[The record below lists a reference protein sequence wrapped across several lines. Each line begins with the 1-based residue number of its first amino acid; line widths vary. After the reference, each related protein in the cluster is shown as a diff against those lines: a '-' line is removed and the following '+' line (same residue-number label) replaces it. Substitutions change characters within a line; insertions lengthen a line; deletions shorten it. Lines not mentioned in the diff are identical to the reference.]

1 MLRACRIHLYWTCK
15 ENANPTTNT
24 SDPFWLL
31 YVPAWGHRPRWGR
44 SWPSWWRQWCR
55 WWCPSPC
62 TPSHTHLNIQKMA
75 TVLIT
80 ILNCGSQKGGN
91 WMDKIMYTVRKC
103 KCWRYCLARCNEIF
117 AFFPLF
123 DETLRHI
130 ELCNNVIRHIQR
142 NPPKH
147 FFNTVVMYSLKSGST
162 RKDSYFFKLKFI
174 IATWLIF
181 FASLLIPYNTT
192 QWTLACK

>member
-1 MLRACRIHLYWTCK
+1 M
-15 ENANPTTNT
+15 
-24 SDPFWLL
+24 
-31 YVPAWGHRPRWGR
+31 G
-44 SWPSWWRQWCR
+44 
-55 WWCPSPC
+55 
-62 TPSHTHLNIQKMA
+62 TPSSVRPILTFLMA
-75 TVLIT
+75 TMVSLMVSLALYT
-80 ILNCGSQKGGN
+80 VPYAPEYTKNGHCFTNHPYCGSQKGGH
-91 WMDKIMYTVRKC
+91 WMEKIMYTVRKC